1 MLWTDE
7 GVVLAVRR
15 HGESAAIVSVFTR
28 DHGRYAGLTRGGFGR
43 RARPIY
49 QQGNLVQVTWRA
61 RLAEQLGALTGELK
75 MPLAARLLADP
86 ARLGGLAA
94 ACALLE
100 ITLPER
106 DPHPRLFEALGA
118 WLEQLVG
125 DRPWLEGYVRFE
137 LGLLAELGFGLDLS
151 RCAVTGTSENLIYVS
166 PSSGRA
172 VSGAGAGA
180 YADRLLPLP
189 PFLVHRG
196 AADPAQLAAGLR
208 LTGSFLRRHLFDA
221 SDRSLPE
228 ARDRLLARL
237 ARSTEQ

>member
-7 GVVLAVRR
+7 GVVLAARR

-28 DHGRYAGLTRGGFGR
+28 DHGRYAGLVRGGFGR

-49 QQGNLVQVTWRA
+49 QQGNVLHVTWRA
-61 RLAEQLGALTGELK
+61 RLAEQLGALSGELK
-75 MPLAARLLADP
+75 APHAARLLADP
-86 ARLGGLAA
+86 GRLAGLAA

-100 ITLPER
+100 LTLPER
-106 DPHPRLFEALGA
+106 DPHPQLFAALEGY
-118 WLEQLVG
+118 LEQLVA
-125 DRPWLEGYVRFE
+125 DPRWLEGYVRFE
-137 LGLLAELGFGLDLS
+137 LGLLAELGFGLDLG
-151 RCAVTGTSENLIYVS
+151 RCAVTGAREDLIYVS

-172 VSGAGAGA
+172 VSRAGAGA

-189 PFLVHRG
+189 PFLLGRG
-196 AADPAQLAAGLR
+196 PADPAQLAAGLR
-208 LTGSFLRRHLFDA
+208 LTGTFLRRHLFDA

-237 ARSTEQ
+237 ARSGNR

>member
-7 GVVLAVRR
+7 GVVLALRR

-28 DHGRYAGLTRGGFGR
+28 AHGRHAGLVRGGFGR

-49 QQGNLVQVTWRA
+49 QQGNVIHVTWRA
-61 RLAEQLGALTGELK
+61 RLAEQLGALSGELK
-75 MPLAARLLADP
+75 TPLAARLLADP
-86 ARLGGLAA
+86 ARLAGLSA

-100 ITLPER
+100 LTLPER
-106 DPHPRLFEALGA
+106 DPHPRLFDALGA
-118 WLEQLVG
+118 WLEQLAG
-125 DRPWLEGYVRFE
+125 DRQWLEGYVRFE

-151 RCAVTGTSENLIYVS
+151 RCAVSGSSEDLVYVS
-166 PSSGRA
+166 PASGRA
-172 VSGAGAGA
+172 VSRGGAGA

-189 PFLVHRG
+189 PFLLGRG
-196 AADPAQLAAGLR
+196 QPDPAQLAAGLR
-208 LTGSFLRRHLFDA
+208 LTGTFLRRHLFDA

-237 ARSTEQ
+237 VHSTGP

>member
-28 DHGRYAGLTRGGFGR
+28 DHGRHAGLVRGGFGR

-49 QQGNLVQVTWRA
+49 QQGNILQVAWRA

-75 MPLAARLLADP
+75 TPLAARLLADP
-86 ARLGGLAA
+86 GRLAGLAA

-100 ITLPER
+100 TTLPER
-106 DPHPRLFEALGA
+106 DPHRRLFDALGA
-118 WLEQLVG
+118 WLEQLAG
-125 DRPWLEGYVRFE
+125 DRQWLEGYVRFE

-151 RCAVTGTSENLIYVS
+151 RCAVSGSSEDLVYVS
-166 PSSGRA
+166 PTSGRA
-172 VSGAGAGA
+172 VSRAGAGA

-189 PFLVHRG
+189 PFLLDRG
-196 AADPAQLAAGLR
+196 PADPAQLAAGLR
-208 LTGSFLRRHLFDA
+208 LTGTFLRRHLFDA

-237 ARSTEQ
+237 VPSTRP

>member
-28 DHGRYAGLTRGGFGR
+28 DHGRHAGLVRGGFGR

-49 QQGNLVQVTWRA
+49 QQGNILQVTWRA

-75 MPLAARLLADP
+75 TPLAARLLADP
-86 ARLGGLAA
+86 GRLAGLAA

-100 ITLPER
+100 TTLPER
-106 DPHPRLFEALGA
+106 DPHPRLFDALGA
-118 WLEQLVG
+118 WLEQLAG
-125 DRPWLEGYVRFE
+125 DRQWLEGYVRFE

-151 RCAVTGTSENLIYVS
+151 RCAVSGSSEDLVYVS
-166 PSSGRA
+166 PTSGRA
-172 VSGAGAGA
+172 VSRGGAGA

-189 PFLVHRG
+189 PFLLGRG
-196 AADPAQLAAGLR
+196 PADPAQLAAGLR
-208 LTGSFLRRHLFDA
+208 LTGTFLRRHLFDA

-237 ARSTEQ
+237 VHSTRP